1 MTAFETLEEKIN
13 HLLTQEDSSLSD
25 LRAGMLEIEEFIG
38 SEDYASLPAEER
50 GRLQNTRKDLKA
62 RIRGLQDGD
71 GANGGANGGN
81 GGGNGAPAGV
91 PAPAAQVG
99 EAPAWGAAQPQ
110 AEGRGHNP
118 VAEGQM
124 EAAEKLFYSGRYAE
138 AIKLYDRVL
147 QIEPAWERARQ
158 HHAEA
163 ENYLRTGYIPS
174 VALPSEAASSFGK
187 AQSAA
192 RVGRYHDAL
201 ALLQKAQASLRD
213 LGIQR
218 WQEGQEFEQKLQE
231 NIDAEN
237 VFEDGL
243 EFFRQGKVD
252 EAIDA
257 VETASRATGLPK
269 YGDKA
274 LELRRI
280 KESMRSISDVLN
292 SPSPELRAISGA
304 KGSLDA
310 LFAEYGANPAFQR
323 LKGRLE
329 AVIPRVVDPL
339 KDQVRASKAQAD
351 KSPTLEGTLYL
362 AREAKSQLEAIRN
375 LEAMDEGLER
385 LQTEVDKQLRE
396 AQRLEEELQRA
407 NTVYEN
413 KKSWPAEAARISGEV
428 RRRYPNDPEVIR
440 LNRSLRRYHASLA
453 GLKLLGAAGGLI
465 LIGLLG
471 WFAFGRAR
479 AYMLS
484 LTPTPTATGT
494 ATFTPTATG
503 TVTPTTTGTITP
515 TLRPSLTPTPMLGM
529 AERTIWAR
537 GGCYEDHP
545 ALGRIPID
553 GEVRFMP
560 SERRF
565 DEFNRECVLVE
576 YNNGFTSI
584 IGWVLIADIQ
594 GTPE

>member
-1 MTAFETLEEKIN
+1 MSAFEALEAKIN
-13 HLLTQEDSSLSD
+13 HLLNQEDSTLSD
-25 LRAGMLEIEEFIG
+25 LRRGMLEIEEFI
-38 SEDYASLPAEER
+38 STEEYSSLPPEER

-62 RIRGLQDGD
+62 RIRELQDGD
-71 GANGGANGGN
+71 SSA
-81 GGGNGAPAGV
+81 GGGSNGAPESAPVEAG
-91 PAPAAQVG
+91 PAARS
-99 EAPAWGAAQPQ
+99 ESAWGAAAWGGSQGSGE
-110 AEGRGHNP
+110 ARGHNP

-174 VALPSEAASSFGK
+174 VALPSEAASAFGK

-192 RVGRYHDAL
+192 RVGRYQDAL
-201 ALLQKAQASLRD
+201 ALLQKAQAALRD

-231 NIDAEN
+231 SIDAEN
-237 VFEDGL
+237 VYEDGL
-243 EFFRQGKVD
+243 EYFRQGKID

-274 LELRRI
+274 LEFRRI
-280 KESMRSISDVLN
+280 KESMRSISEVLN
-292 SPSPELRAISGA
+292 APSPDLRAVSGA
-304 KGSLDA
+304 KASLDA
-310 LFAEYGANPAFQR
+310 LAAEYGENPAFQR
-323 LKGRLE
+323 LKGRME

-339 KDQVRASKAQAD
+339 KDQVRSARSQAE

-375 LEAMDEGLER
+375 LEAMDESLER
-385 LQTEVDKQLRE
+385 QQAEVDKLLRE
-396 AQRLEEELQRA
+396 TQRLEEELQRA
-407 NTVYEN
+407 TTVYEN
-413 KKSWPAEAARISGEV
+413 KKSWPAEAARISAEV

-440 LNRSLRRYHASLA
+440 LTRNLRRYHASVA
-453 GLKLLGAAGGLI
+453 GLKLLGGIGGILLVGLLIWFAAGRVRG
-465 LIGLLG
+465 
-471 WFAFGRAR
+471 
-479 AYMLS
+479 YMLS
-484 LTPTPTATGT
+484 LTPTPTATAT
-494 ATFTPTATG
+494 ATLTPTATATVTPTATG
-503 TVTPTTTGTITP
+503 TVTPTS
-515 TLRPSLTPTPMLGM
+515 RPSLTPTPLVGV

-560 SERRF
+560 SDRRF

-584 IGWVLIADIQ
+584 IGWVLIQDIRGQ
-594 GTPE
+594 R